1 MFANPRLAAA
11 AIASAVL
18 VAACAATSSRQTTA
32 EALTGILAA
41 DYRPQENRARD
52 RYRHPKETLLFFGI
66 RPEMSV
72 LEVWPEPGWYTEVIA
87 PLVRDKG
94 KYYAAVIAADPES
107 TYISQRLD
115 KYHHKLAERPDLY
128 GRVSVVSFPA
138 DGSDAVP
145 PASVDM
151 VVTFR
156 NIHNWMSRDTAAPAL
171 TTMYRALKPGGV
183 LGVVEHRGNP
193 AVAQDP
199 KAKSGYVN
207 EDYAI
212 RLIEA
217 QGFRLVA
224 KSQVNAN
231 PKDTKDYEQGVWTLP
246 PTYRLGDKDRDKY
259 AAIGESDRFTV
270 RFVKPLKKSSPHIA
284 QPGTDVH
291 CHRRAALAQ
300 SVAAGEPRSVEGH
313 GVERLVHLLGHE
325 AAASAVHVRICL
337 PRLVRE
343 MKLERHD
350 SEQVVLR
357 AGERDIQ
364 QPPLLLDELR
374 PAGGE
379 LGREAAIHD
388 VQHVDGVP
396 LHAFRRVDRR
406 QHQVVLIERRA
417 AGEVTGGVRRIEC
430 ELGEEAFARRI
441 LPR

>member
-1 MFANPRLAAA
+1 MFANLRLAAA
-11 AIASAVL
+11 AIASASAVL
-18 VAACAATSSRQTTA
+18 VAACAATSSRQTTT

-41 DYRPQENRARD
+41 DYRPEESRARD

-107 TYISQRLD
+107 KYITERLE
-115 KYHHKLAERPDLY
+115 KYRQKLAERPDLY
-128 GRVSVVSFPA
+128 DHVAVVSFPA

-156 NIHNWMSRDTAAPAL
+156 NIHNWMSRGTTAQAFA
-171 TTMYRALKPGGV
+171 TMYRALRPGGV

-212 RLIEA
+212 KLIEA

-231 PKDTKDYEQGVWTLP
+231 PRDTKDYEQGVWTLP
-246 PTYRLGDKDRDKY
+246 PTYRLGDKDHDKY
-259 AAIGESDRFTV
+259 AAIGESDRFTL
-270 RFVKPLKKSSPHIA
+270 RFVKPLK
-284 QPGTDVH
+284 
-291 CHRRAALAQ
+291 
-300 SVAAGEPRSVEGH
+300 
-313 GVERLVHLLGHE
+313 
-325 AAASAVHVRICL
+325 
-337 PRLVRE
+337 
-343 MKLERHD
+343 
-350 SEQVVLR
+350 
-357 AGERDIQ
+357 
-364 QPPLLLDELR
+364 
-374 PAGGE
+374 
-379 LGREAAIHD
+379 
-388 VQHVDGVP
+388 
-396 LHAFRRVDRR
+396 
-406 QHQVVLIERRA
+406 
-417 AGEVTGGVRRIEC
+417 
-430 ELGEEAFARRI
+430 
-441 LPR
+441 